1 MAEYMKNADL
11 MKQKT
16 KSVVIEPRNAS
27 GNQKNLRREK
37 HKGKIRERRKQHY
50 DMNRIRWRRGQTH
63 YNSIVDI
70 GASPTLPSHPRHAQR
85 ADRDLPVPYRERE
98 RET

>member
-70 GASPTLPSHPRHAQR
+70 GANYWRTKDNNTTHQSHPKHC
-85 ADRDLPVPYRERE
+85 
-98 RET
+98 